1 MEDLEQGHDIV
12 REELVIKLGAWIGT
26 EPLLLLPTLVLASKL
41 FTLTP
46 ENRHCSACQDLISV
60 DGKLGIVLDLVG
72 PRLLRI

>member
-12 REELVIKLGAWIGT
+12 REELVIKLGAFV
-26 EPLLLLPTLVLASKL
+26 PLLLLASKL